1 MLNIDSGERNERM
14 ANQFM
19 RADEVAKELGISRSY
34 AYKLIRQLNQELKE
48 RGFLTIAGRIN
59 RDYLK
64 ERLYAAESGVKQNVG
79 LYNRSWWR
87 QTPRKGMSFPLKIK
101 PSCGVQAKD
110 RTPVRRQT
118 SSTTSFRRTI

>member
-1 MLNIDSGERNERM
+1 MLNLDSEERDERM

-64 ERLYAAESGVKQNVG
+64 ERLYTAESGVKQNVS
-79 LYNRSWWR
+79 L
-87 QTPRKGMSFPLKIK
+87 
-101 PSCGVQAKD
+101 
-110 RTPVRRQT
+110 
-118 SSTTSFRRTI
+118 

>member
-1 MLNIDSGERNERM
+1 M

-19 RADEVAKELGISRSY
+19 RAYEVSKELGISRSY

-64 ERLYAAESGVKQNVG
+64 ERLYAAEREVQQNVS
-79 LYNRSWWR
+79 L
-87 QTPRKGMSFPLKIK
+87 
-101 PSCGVQAKD
+101 
-110 RTPVRRQT
+110 
-118 SSTTSFRRTI
+118 

>member
-1 MLNIDSGERNERM
+1 MLNKDTGERDERM

-64 ERLYAAESGVKQNVG
+64 ERLYTAESGVKQNVS
-79 LYNRSWWR
+79 L
-87 QTPRKGMSFPLKIK
+87 
-101 PSCGVQAKD
+101 
-110 RTPVRRQT
+110 
-118 SSTTSFRRTI
+118 

>member
-1 MLNIDSGERNERM
+1 MLNVDTGERDERM

-64 ERLYAAESGVKQNVG
+64 ERLYAVESGVKQNVG
-79 LYNRSWWR
+79 L
-87 QTPRKGMSFPLKIK
+87 
-101 PSCGVQAKD
+101 
-110 RTPVRRQT
+110 
-118 SSTTSFRRTI
+118 

>member
-1 MLNIDSGERNERM
+1 MLNKDIGERDERM

-64 ERLYAAESGVKQNVG
+64 ERLYTAESGVKQNVS
-79 LYNRSWWR
+79 L
-87 QTPRKGMSFPLKIK
+87 
-101 PSCGVQAKD
+101 
-110 RTPVRRQT
+110 
-118 SSTTSFRRTI
+118 

>member
-1 MLNIDSGERNERM
+1 M

-34 AYKLIRQLNQELKE
+34 AYKLIRHLNQELKE

-79 LYNRSWWR
+79 L
-87 QTPRKGMSFPLKIK
+87 
-101 PSCGVQAKD
+101 
-110 RTPVRRQT
+110 
-118 SSTTSFRRTI
+118 

>member
-1 MLNIDSGERNERM
+1 MLNLGSGERDERM

-64 ERLYAAESGVKQNVG
+64 ERLYTAERGVKQNVC
-79 LYNRSWWR
+79 L
-87 QTPRKGMSFPLKIK
+87 
-101 PSCGVQAKD
+101 
-110 RTPVRRQT
+110 
-118 SSTTSFRRTI
+118 

>member
-1 MLNIDSGERNERM
+1 MLNIDTGERDERM

-64 ERLYAAESGVKQNVG
+64 ERLYTTESGVKQNVG
-79 LYNRSWWR
+79 L
-87 QTPRKGMSFPLKIK
+87 
-101 PSCGVQAKD
+101 
-110 RTPVRRQT
+110 
-118 SSTTSFRRTI
+118 

>member
-1 MLNIDSGERNERM
+1 MLNIDSGERDERM

-48 RGFLTIAGRIN
+48 RGFLTITVRIN

-64 ERLYAAESGVKQNVG
+64 ERLYTAESGVKQNVG
-79 LYNRSWWR
+79 L
-87 QTPRKGMSFPLKIK
+87 
-101 PSCGVQAKD
+101 
-110 RTPVRRQT
+110 
-118 SSTTSFRRTI
+118 

>member
-1 MLNIDSGERNERM
+1 MLNEDTGERDERM

-19 RADEVAKELGISRSY
+19 RADEVAKELGISRSF

-64 ERLYAAESGVKQNVG
+64 ERLYTAESGVKQNVG
-79 LYNRSWWR
+79 L
-87 QTPRKGMSFPLKIK
+87 
-101 PSCGVQAKD
+101 
-110 RTPVRRQT
+110 
-118 SSTTSFRRTI
+118 

>member
-1 MLNIDSGERNERM
+1 MLNKNTGERDERM

-59 RDYLK
+59 RDYLR
-64 ERLYAAESGVKQNVG
+64 ERLYTAESGVKQNVG
-79 LYNRSWWR
+79 L
-87 QTPRKGMSFPLKIK
+87 
-101 PSCGVQAKD
+101 
-110 RTPVRRQT
+110 
-118 SSTTSFRRTI
+118 

>member
-1 MLNIDSGERNERM
+1 M

-59 RDYLK
+59 RDYFQ
-64 ERLYAAESGVKQNVG
+64 ERLYQARKGVKDSVG
-79 LYNRSWWR
+79 I
-87 QTPRKGMSFPLKIK
+87 QG
-101 PSCGVQAKD
+101 
-110 RTPVRRQT
+110 
-118 SSTTSFRRTI
+118 

>member
-1 MLNIDSGERNERM
+1 MLNVDFKERIDAM

-64 ERLYAAESGVKQNVG
+64 ERLFTAESGVKQNVG
-79 LYNRSWWR
+79 L
-87 QTPRKGMSFPLKIK
+87 
-101 PSCGVQAKD
+101 
-110 RTPVRRQT
+110 
-118 SSTTSFRRTI
+118 

>member
-1 MLNIDSGERNERM
+1 MLNTDTGERDERM

-64 ERLYAAESGVKQNVG
+64 ERLYTAESGVKQNVG
-79 LYNRSWWR
+79 L
-87 QTPRKGMSFPLKIK
+87 
-101 PSCGVQAKD
+101 
-110 RTPVRRQT
+110 
-118 SSTTSFRRTI
+118 

>member
-1 MLNIDSGERNERM
+1 M

-64 ERLYAAESGVKQNVG
+64 ERLYEAESGVKQNVG
-79 LYNRSWWR
+79 L
-87 QTPRKGMSFPLKIK
+87 
-101 PSCGVQAKD
+101 
-110 RTPVRRQT
+110 
-118 SSTTSFRRTI
+118 